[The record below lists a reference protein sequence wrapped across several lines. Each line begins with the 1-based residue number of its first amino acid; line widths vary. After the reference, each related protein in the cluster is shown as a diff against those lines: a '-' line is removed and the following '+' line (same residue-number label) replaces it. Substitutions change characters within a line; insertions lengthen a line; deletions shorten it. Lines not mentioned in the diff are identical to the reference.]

1 MKRRPAAAL
10 VVALIVACIAAMLG
24 ACNAIVFGITVAPLP
39 ENVKQLILTS
49 GGRAPVN
56 WNGEKLL
63 FDSGAV
69 VDGTLVLEPGY
80 EPGGLKVF
88 VYGKQLTLE
97 KDFAGN
103 YTFSFTMQHDGD
115 LTFEGEPALAPR
127 AVHITGVGA
136 DGVFVE
142 ANGKSYPLS
151 DGNVSLELETSAT
164 EPFTLRVYSTDYM
177 SMPSCD
183 AIASPASAA
192 PEPFYADDKGG
203 AVCTFPAGISALY
216 ITLALDKAKGA
227 PRVDLVGNPGEMF
240 YTAAVD
246 GAPLEGGKF
255 ALSAFE
261 DGKAQLSLTLTD
273 EGQKVWDAMSAAG
286 TPLGLTVNGVSV
298 SASAATAD
306 GKTVFTA
313 PLKPA
318 YEYFSGEVPD
328 LFLFEVTT
336 AIPETAAKQ
345 DGYVHVSAGAAPRI
359 IWQAYEGVAYA
370 CDEQP
375 SLIFGDDG
383 GAYYTPGGYVLF
395 DAWVPIGVRDTVP
408 SHSFKAYLGAA
419 SESAHEVEIYDVDE
433 EAKFDANTTSPVK
446 VLLTEEWKEDT
457 ESVAYLGYLYRYK
470 VAVSVDL
477 LGSEEELTID
487 FIRAADLK

>member
-1 MKRRPAAAL
+1 MKRHTVAVL
-10 VVALIVACIAAMLG
+10 VIALIVVCIAAMLG
-24 ACNAIVFGITVAPLP
+24 ACNAIPFGITVAPLP

-49 GGRAPVN
+49 GGKTPVN

-151 DGNVSLELETSAT
+151 DGNVSLQLETSAT

-192 PEPFYADDKGG
+192 PEPFYADSKGG

-227 PRVDLVGNPGEMF
+227 PLVDLVGNPGDMF

-261 DGKAQLSLTLTD
+261 DGGAQLSLTLTD
-273 EGQKVWDAMSAAG
+273 EGQGVWEAMSAAG
-286 TPLGLTVNGVSV
+286 TPLGMTVNGVSV
-298 SASAATAD
+298 TASAATAD

-313 PLKPA
+313 PLEPA

-345 DGYVHVSAGAAPRI
+345 NGYVHVSADAAPRI
-359 IWQAYEGVAYA
+359 IWQGHEGVAYT
-370 CDEQP
+370 CGEQP

-419 SESAHEVEIYDVDE
+419 SESAPEVEIYDVDE
-433 EAKFDANTTSPVK
+433 EAKFDANTSPVK

-457 ESVAYLGYLYRYK
+457 ESVTYLGYLYRYK

>member
-1 MKRRPAAAL
+1 MKRRTAAAL
-10 VVALIVACIAAMLG
+10 VVALIVVCIAAMLG
-24 ACNAIVFGITVAPLP
+24 ACNAIPFGITVAPLP
-39 ENVKQLILTS
+39 ENVKQLVLTS

-151 DGNVSLELETSAT
+151 DGNVSLQLETSAT

-192 PEPFYADDKGG
+192 PEPFYADGKGG

-227 PRVDLVGNPGEMF
+227 PRVNLVGNPGDMF

-246 GAPLEGGKF
+246 GAPLEEGKF

-273 EGQKVWDAMSAAG
+273 EGQGVWDAMSAAG
-286 TPLGLTVNGVSV
+286 TPLGMTINGVSV
-298 SASAATAD
+298 TASEAAAD

-313 PLKPA
+313 PLEPA
-318 YEYFSGEVPD
+318 YEYFSGEVSY

-336 AIPETAAKQ
+336 AIPETAARQ
-345 DGYVHVSAGAAPRI
+345 NGYVHVSSDAAPRI
-359 IWQAYEGVAYA
+359 IWQGHEGVAYT

-375 SLIFGDDG
+375 SLIFGDDD

-419 SESAHEVEIYDVDE
+419 SESAPEVEIYDVDE
-433 EAKFDANTTSPVK
+433 EAKFDANTSPVK

-457 ESVAYLGYLYRYK
+457 ESVTYLGYLYRYK

>member
-10 VVALIVACIAAMLG
+10 VVALIVVCITAMLG
-24 ACNAIVFGITVAPLP
+24 ACDSFVFGITVAPLP
-39 ENVKQLILTS
+39 DNVKQLVLTS
-49 GGRAPVN
+49 GGKAPVN

-80 EPGGLKVF
+80 EPGGLKLF

-103 YTFSFTMQHDGD
+103 YTFSFTMQRDGD

-127 AVHITGVGA
+127 AVHINGVGA

-151 DGNVSLELETSAT
+151 DGNVSLQLETSAT
-164 EPFTLRVYSTDYM
+164 APFTLRVYSTDYL

-192 PEPFYADDKGG
+192 PEPFYADGKGG
-203 AVCTFPAGISALY
+203 AVCTFSAGISALY

-227 PRVDLVGNPGEMF
+227 PRVDLVGNPGDMF

-261 DGKAQLSLTLTD
+261 DGGAQLSLTLTD
-273 EGQKVWDAMSAAG
+273 EGQDVWDAMSAAG
-286 TPLGLTVNGVSV
+286 TPLGMTVNGVSV
-298 SASAATAD
+298 TASEATVD

-345 DGYVHVSAGAAPRI
+345 NGYVHVSSDAAPRI
-359 IWQAYEGVAYA
+359 TWQVYEGVAYA

-375 SLIFGDDG
+375 SLIFGDDD

-395 DAWVPIGVRDTVP
+395 DAWVPIGVRNTVP
-408 SHSFKAYLGAA
+408 SYSFKASLGAA
-419 SESAHEVEIYDVDE
+419 SESAPEEIYDVDE
-433 EAKFDANTTSPVK
+433 EAKFDANTSPVK

-457 ESVAYLGYLYRYK
+457 ESVIGYFYRYK

-477 LGSEEELTID
+477 LGSAEELTID
-487 FIRAADLK
+487 FIRASDLK

>member
-10 VVALIVACIAAMLG
+10 VVALIVVCIAAMLG
-24 ACNAIVFGITVAPLP
+24 ACDSFVFGITVAPLP
-39 ENVKQLILTS
+39 ENVKQLVLTS
-49 GGRAPVN
+49 GGKAPVN

-69 VDGTLVLEPGY
+69 VDGTLVLELGY

-164 EPFTLRVYSTDYM
+164 EPFTLRVYSTDYL
-177 SMPSCD
+177 SMPLCD

-192 PEPFYADDKGG
+192 PEPFYADGKGG

-227 PRVDLVGNPGEMF
+227 PLVDLVGNPGDMF

-246 GAPLEGGKF
+246 GAPLEEGKF

-261 DGKAQLSLTLTD
+261 DGGAQLSLTLTD
-273 EGQKVWDAMSAAG
+273 EGQDVWDAMSAAG

-298 SASAATAD
+298 TASAATAD

-313 PLKPA
+313 PLEPA
-318 YEYFSGEVPD
+318 YKYFSGEVPD
-328 LFLFEVTT
+328 LFTFEVTT

-345 DGYVHVSAGAAPRI
+345 NGYVHVSSDAAPRI
-359 IWQAYEGVAYA
+359 IWQVFEGVAYA

-375 SLIFGDDG
+375 SLIFGDDD
-383 GAYYTPGGYVLF
+383 GAYYAPGGYVLF

-419 SESAHEVEIYDVDE
+419 SESAREVEIYDVDE

-457 ESVAYLGYLYRYK
+457 ESVTYLGFLYRYK
-470 VAVSVDL
+470 VAVSVNL
-477 LGSEEELTID
+477 LVSEEELTID

>member
-10 VVALIVACIAAMLG
+10 VVALIVVCIAAMLG
-24 ACNAIVFGITVAPLP
+24 ACDSFVFGITVAPLP
-39 ENVKQLILTS
+39 DNVKQLVLTS
-49 GGRAPVN
+49 GGKAPVN

-127 AVHITGVGA
+127 AVHINGVGA

-192 PEPFYADDKGG
+192 PEPFYADGKGG

-227 PRVDLVGNPGEMF
+227 PRVDLVGNPGDMF

-261 DGKAQLSLTLTD
+261 DGGAQLSLTLTD
-273 EGQKVWDAMSAAG
+273 EGQDVWDAMSAAG
-286 TPLGLTVNGVSV
+286 TPLGMIINGVSV
-298 SASAATAD
+298 TASAATAD

-345 DGYVHVSAGAAPRI
+345 GGYVHVSADAAPRI
-359 IWQAYEGVAYA
+359 IWQGYEGVAYA
-370 CDEQP
+370 CDE
-375 SLIFGDDG
+375 
-383 GAYYTPGGYVLF
+383 
-395 DAWVPIGVRDTVP
+395 
-408 SHSFKAYLGAA
+408 
-419 SESAHEVEIYDVDE
+419 
-433 EAKFDANTTSPVK
+433 
-446 VLLTEEWKEDT
+446 
-457 ESVAYLGYLYRYK
+457 
-470 VAVSVDL
+470 
-477 LGSEEELTID
+477 
-487 FIRAADLK
+487 

>member
-1 MKRRPAAAL
+1 MKRRTVAVL
-10 VVALIVACIAAMLG
+10 VIALIVVCIAAMLG

-39 ENVKQLILTS
+39 ENVKQLVLTS
-49 GGRAPVN
+49 GGKAPVN

-127 AVHITGVGA
+127 AVHINGVGA

-164 EPFTLRVYSTDYM
+164 EPFTLRVYSTDYL

-192 PEPFYADDKGG
+192 PEPFYADGKGG
-203 AVCTFPAGISALY
+203 AVCTFPAGINALY

-227 PRVDLVGNPGEMF
+227 PLVDLVGNPGDMF

-246 GAPLEGGKF
+246 GAPLEEGKF

-273 EGQKVWDAMSAAG
+273 EGQDVWDAMSAAG
-286 TPLGLTVNGVSV
+286 TPLGMTINGVSV
-298 SASAATAD
+298 TASAATAD

-313 PLKPA
+313 PLEPA
-318 YEYFSGEVPD
+318 YEYFSGEVSD
-328 LFLFEVTT
+328 LFHFEVTT

-345 DGYVHVSAGAAPRI
+345 DGYIHVSADAAPRI
-359 IWQAYEGVAYA
+359 NWQWHEGVAYA
-370 CDEQP
+370 CGEQP

-408 SHSFKAYLGAA
+408 SYSFKAYLGAA
-419 SESAHEVEIYDVDE
+419 SESASEVEIYDVDE
-433 EAKFDANTTSPVK
+433 EAKFDANTSPVK

-457 ESVAYLGYLYRYK
+457 ESVTYLGYLYRYK

-477 LGSEEELTID
+477 LCSEEELTID
-487 FIRAADLK
+487 FIRAANLK

>member
-1 MKRRPAAAL
+1 MKRRTAAAL
-10 VVALIVACIAAMLG
+10 VVALIVVCIAAMLG
-24 ACNAIVFGITVAPLP
+24 ACDSFVFGITVAPLP
-39 ENVKQLILTS
+39 DNVKQLVLTS
-49 GGRAPVN
+49 GGKAPVN

-192 PEPFYADDKGG
+192 PEPFYADGKGG

-227 PRVDLVGNPGEMF
+227 PLVDLVGNPGDMF

-246 GAPLEGGKF
+246 GAPLEEGKF

-261 DGKAQLSLTLTD
+261 DGGAQLSLTLTD
-273 EGQKVWDAMSAAG
+273 EGQDVWDAMSAAG
-286 TPLGLTVNGVSV
+286 TPLGMTVNGVSV
-298 SASAATAD
+298 TASAATAD

-345 DGYVHVSAGAAPRI
+345 NGYVHVSSDAAPRI
-359 IWQAYEGVAYA
+359 IWQEVYEGVAYS

-375 SLIFGDDG
+375 SLIFGGDD
-383 GAYYTPGGYVLF
+383 GAYYAPGGYVLF

-419 SESAHEVEIYDVDE
+419 SESAREVEIYDVDE
-433 EAKFDANTTSPVK
+433 EAKFDANTSPVK

-457 ESVAYLGYLYRYK
+457 ESVTYLGYLYRYK
-470 VAVSVDL
+470 VAVSVDRA
-477 LGSEEELTID
+477 EEELTID

>member
-10 VVALIVACIAAMLG
+10 VVALIVVCIAAMLG
-24 ACNAIVFGITVAPLP
+24 ACNAIPFGITVAPLP
-39 ENVKQLILTS
+39 ENVKQLVLTS

-97 KDFAGN
+97 KDSAGN
-103 YTFSFTMQHDGD
+103 YTFSFTMQRDGD

-183 AIASPASAA
+183 AVASPASAA
-192 PEPFYADDKGG
+192 PEPFYADGKGG

-227 PRVDLVGNPGEMF
+227 PLVNLVGNPGDMF

-261 DGKAQLSLTLTD
+261 DGEAQLSLTLTD
-273 EGQKVWDAMSAAG
+273 EGQDVWDAMSAAG
-286 TPLGLTVNGVSV
+286 TPLGMTVNGVSV

-313 PLKPA
+313 PLEPA

-345 DGYVHVSAGAAPRI
+345 DGYVHVSADAAPRI
-359 IWQAYEGVAYA
+359 IWQGHEGVAYT

-375 SLIFGDDG
+375 SLIFGDDD

-419 SESAHEVEIYDVDE
+419 SESAPEVEIYDVDE
-433 EAKFDANTTSPVK
+433 EAKFDANASPVK

-457 ESVAYLGYLYRYK
+457 ESVTYLGYLYRYK
-470 VAVSVDL
+470 VAISVDL

>member
-10 VVALIVACIAAMLG
+10 VVALIVVCIAAMLG
-24 ACNAIVFGITVAPLP
+24 ACDSFVFGITVAPLP
-39 ENVKQLILTS
+39 ENVKQLVLTS

-127 AVHITGVGA
+127 AVHINGVGA

-151 DGNVSLELETSAT
+151 DGNVSLQLETSAT

-192 PEPFYADDKGG
+192 PEPFYADGKGG

-216 ITLALDKAKGA
+216 ISLALDKAKGA
-227 PRVDLVGNPGEMF
+227 PLVDLVGNPGNMF

-246 GAPLEGGKF
+246 GAPLEGGKL

-261 DGKAQLSLTLTD
+261 DGGAQWSLTVTN

-286 TPLGLTVNGVSV
+286 TPLGMTVNGVSV
-298 SASAATAD
+298 TASAATAD

-318 YEYFSGEVPD
+318 YKYFSGEVSN

-345 DGYVHVSAGAAPRI
+345 NGYVHVSSDAAPRI
-359 IWQAYEGVAYA
+359 MWQVFEGVAYT

-375 SLIFGDDG
+375 SLIFGDDD

-408 SHSFKAYLGAA
+408 SYSFKAYLGAA
-419 SESAHEVEIYDVDE
+419 SESATEVDIYDVDE

-457 ESVAYLGYLYRYK
+457 ESVTYLGYLYRYK
-470 VAVSVDL
+470 VAVSVNL
-477 LGSEEELTID
+477 LVSEEELTID

>member
-1 MKRRPAAAL
+1 MRRRLAAAL
-10 VVALIVACIAAMLG
+10 VVALIVVCIAAMLG
-24 ACNAIVFGITVAPLP
+24 ACDSFVFGITVAPLP
-39 ENVKQLILTS
+39 ENVKQLVLTS
-49 GGRAPVN
+49 GGKAPVN

-80 EPGGLKVF
+80 EPGSLKVF

-103 YTFSFTMQHDGD
+103 YTFSFTMQHDGY
-115 LTFEGEPALAPR
+115 LTFEVEPALAPR

-151 DGNVSLELETSAT
+151 DGNVSLNLETSAT

-192 PEPFYADDKGG
+192 PEPFYADGKGG
-203 AVCTFPAGISALY
+203 AICTFPAGISALY

-227 PRVDLVGNPGEMF
+227 PFVDLVGNPGDMF

-246 GAPLEGGKF
+246 GAPLEEGKF

-261 DGKAQLSLTLTD
+261 DGGAQLSLTLTD
-273 EGQKVWDAMSAAG
+273 EGQDVWDAMSAAG
-286 TPLGLTVNGVSV
+286 TPLGMTVNGVSV

-313 PLKPA
+313 PLEPA

-345 DGYVHVSAGAAPRI
+345 DGYVHVSADAAPRI
-359 IWQAYEGVAYA
+359 IWQGHEGVAYA

-383 GAYYTPGGYVLF
+383 GAYYTPGGYVFF

-408 SHSFKAYLGAA
+408 SNSFKAYFGNSTDAP
-419 SESAHEVEIYDVDE
+419 EVEIYDVDE
-433 EAKFDANTTSPVK
+433 EAKFDANTSPVK

-457 ESVAYLGYLYRYK
+457 ESVTYLGYLYRYK
-470 VAVSVDL
+470 VAVSAEL

>member
-1 MKRRPAAAL
+1 MKRHTVAVL
-10 VVALIVACIAAMLG
+10 VIALIVVCIAAMLG
-24 ACNAIVFGITVAPLP
+24 ACNAIPLGITVAPLP
-39 ENVKQLILTS
+39 ENVKQLVLTS
-49 GGRAPVN
+49 GGKTPVN

-127 AVHITGVGA
+127 AVHINGVGA

-164 EPFTLRVYSTDYM
+164 APFTLRVYSTDYM

-192 PEPFYADDKGG
+192 PEPFYADGKGG

-227 PRVDLVGNPGEMF
+227 PRVDLVGNPGDMF

-246 GAPLEGGKF
+246 GAPLEEGKF

-261 DGKAQLSLTLTD
+261 DGGAQLSLTLTD
-273 EGQKVWDAMSAAG
+273 EGQDVWDAMSAAG
-286 TPLGLTVNGVSV
+286 TPLGMTINGVSV
-298 SASAATAD
+298 TASEATAD

-313 PLKPA
+313 PLEPA

-345 DGYVHVSAGAAPRI
+345 NGYVHVSADAAPRI
-359 IWQAYEGVAYA
+359 IWQGHEGVAYT

-375 SLIFGDDG
+375 SLIFGDDD

-419 SESAHEVEIYDVDE
+419 SESAPEVEIYDVDE
-433 EAKFDANTTSPVK
+433 EAKFDANTSPVK

-457 ESVAYLGYLYRYK
+457 ESVTYLGYLYRYK

>member
-1 MKRRPAAAL
+1 MKRRTVAAL
-10 VVALIVACIAAMLG
+10 VVALIVVCIAAMLG
-24 ACNAIVFGITVAPLP
+24 ACDSFVFGITVAPLP
-39 ENVKQLILTS
+39 ENVKQLVLTS
-49 GGRAPVN
+49 GGKAPVN

-80 EPGGLKVF
+80 EPGGLKLF

-103 YTFSFTMQHDGD
+103 YTFSFTMQRDGD

-127 AVHITGVGA
+127 AVHINGVGA

-151 DGNVSLELETSAT
+151 DGNVSLQLETSAT
-164 EPFTLRVYSTDYM
+164 EPFTLRVYSTDYL

-192 PEPFYADDKGG
+192 PEPFYADGKGG

-227 PRVDLVGNPGEMF
+227 PFVDLVGNPDDMF

-246 GAPLEGGKF
+246 GAPLEEGKF

-261 DGKAQLSLTLTD
+261 DGGAQLSLTLTD
-273 EGQKVWDAMSAAG
+273 EGQDVWDAMSAAG
-286 TPLGLTVNGVSV
+286 TPLGMTINGVSV
-298 SASAATAD
+298 TASEATVD

-318 YEYFSGEVPD
+318 YEYFSGDVSD

-345 DGYVHVSAGAAPRI
+345 NGYVHVSSDAAPRI
-359 IWQAYEGVAYA
+359 IWQVYEGVAYT

-375 SLIFGDDG
+375 SLIFGGDD
-383 GAYYTPGGYVLF
+383 GAYYAPGGYVLF
-395 DAWVPIGVRDTVP
+395 DAWVPIGDRDTVP
-408 SHSFKAYLGAA
+408 SYSFKAYFGNSTDA
-419 SESAHEVEIYDVDE
+419 SEVEKIYDVDE
-433 EAKFDANTTSPVK
+433 EAKFDANTSPVK

-457 ESVAYLGYLYRYK
+457 ESVIGYFYRYK
-470 VAVSVDL
+470 VAISAEL

-487 FIRAADLK
+487 FIRAAD

>member
-1 MKRRPAAAL
+1 MKRHTVAVL
-10 VVALIVACIAAMLG
+10 VIALIVVCIAVMLG
-24 ACNAIVFGITVAPLP
+24 ACDSFVFGITVAPLP
-39 ENVKQLILTS
+39 ENVKQLVLTS
-49 GGRAPVN
+49 GGKTPVN

-103 YTFSFTMQHDGD
+103 YTFSFTMQRDGD

-136 DGVFVE
+136 DDVFVE

-164 EPFTLRVYSTDYM
+164 EPFTLRVYSADYM

-192 PEPFYADDKGG
+192 PEPFYADGKGG

-227 PRVDLVGNPGEMF
+227 PRVDLVGNPGDMF

-261 DGKAQLSLTLTD
+261 DGGAQLSLTLTD
-273 EGQKVWDAMSAAG
+273 EGQDVWDAMSAAG
-286 TPLGLTVNGVSV
+286 TPLGMTVNGVSV
-298 SASAATAD
+298 TASAATAD

-313 PLKPA
+313 PLEPA
-318 YEYFSGEVPD
+318 YEYFSGEVSD

-345 DGYVHVSAGAAPRI
+345 NGYVHVSADAAPRI
-359 IWQAYEGVAYA
+359 IWQGHEGVAYT

-375 SLIFGDDG
+375 SLIFGDDD
-383 GAYYTPGGYVLF
+383 GAYYAPGGYVLF

-408 SHSFKAYLGAA
+408 SYSFKAYFGNSTDAP
-419 SESAHEVEIYDVDE
+419 EVEIYDVDE
-433 EAKFDANTTSPVK
+433 EAKFDANTSPVK

-457 ESVAYLGYLYRYK
+457 ESVTYLGYLYRYK

>member
-1 MKRRPAAAL
+1 MKRRTVAAL
-10 VVALIVACIAAMLG
+10 VVALIVVCIAAMLG
-24 ACNAIVFGITVAPLP
+24 ACDSFVFGITVAPLP
-39 ENVKQLILTS
+39 ENVKQLVLTS
-49 GGRAPVN
+49 GGKAPVN

-115 LTFEGEPALAPR
+115 LTFEGEPTLAPR

-164 EPFTLRVYSTDYM
+164 APFTLRVYSTDYM

-192 PEPFYADDKGG
+192 PEPFYADGKGG

-227 PRVDLVGNPGEMF
+227 PRVGLVGNPGDMF

-261 DGKAQLSLTLTD
+261 DGGAQLSLTLTD

-286 TPLGLTVNGVSV
+286 TPLGMTVNGVSV
-298 SASAATAD
+298 TASAATAD

-313 PLKPA
+313 PLEPA

-345 DGYVHVSAGAAPRI
+345 GGYVHVSSDAAPRI
-359 IWQAYEGVAYA
+359 IWQGYEGVAYA

-408 SHSFKAYLGAA
+408 SYSFKAYLGAA
-419 SESAHEVEIYDVDE
+419 SESAPEVEIYDVDE
-433 EAKFDANTTSPVK
+433 EAKFDANTSPVK

-457 ESVAYLGYLYRYK
+457 ESVTYLGYLYRYK

-477 LGSEEELTID
+477 LSSEEELTID

>member
-1 MKRRPAAAL
+1 MKRRTVAVL
-10 VVALIVACIAAMLG
+10 VIALIVVCIAAMLG
-24 ACNAIVFGITVAPLP
+24 ACDSFVFGITVAPLP
-39 ENVKQLILTS
+39 DNVKQLVLTS
-49 GGRAPVN
+49 GGKAPVN

-192 PEPFYADDKGG
+192 PEPFYADGKGG

-227 PRVDLVGNPGEMF
+227 PLVDLVGNPGDMF

-246 GAPLEGGKF
+246 GAPLEEGKF

-261 DGKAQLSLTLTD
+261 DGGAQLSLTLTD

-286 TPLGLTVNGVSV
+286 TPLGMTVNGVSV
-298 SASAATAD
+298 TASAATAD

-345 DGYVHVSAGAAPRI
+345 NGYVHVSSDAAPRI
-359 IWQAYEGVAYA
+359 IWQGYEGVAYA

-408 SHSFKAYLGAA
+408 SYSFKAYLGAA
-419 SESAHEVEIYDVDE
+419 SESASEVEIYDVDE
-433 EAKFDANTTSPVK
+433 EAKFDANTSLVK

-457 ESVAYLGYLYRYK
+457 ESVTYLGYLYRYK
-470 VAVSVDL
+470 VAISAEL
-477 LGSEEELTID
+477 LGSEEELTIN

>member
-1 MKRRPAAAL
+1 MKRRLSAAL
-10 VVALIVACIAAMLG
+10 VVALIVVCIAAMLG
-24 ACNAIVFGITVAPLP
+24 ACDSFVFGIAVAPLP
-39 ENVKQLILTS
+39 ENVKQLVLTS
-49 GGRAPVN
+49 GGKAPVN

-115 LTFEGEPALAPR
+115 LTFEGEPSLAPR

-142 ANGKSYPLS
+142 ANGETYPLS

-183 AIASPASAA
+183 AVASPASTA
-192 PEPFYADDKGG
+192 PEPFYADGKGG

-227 PRVDLVGNPGEMF
+227 PFVDLVGNPGEMF

-246 GAPLEGGKF
+246 GAPLEEGKF

-261 DGKAQLSLTLTD
+261 DGGAQLSLTLTD
-273 EGQKVWDAMSAAG
+273 EGQDVWDAMSAA
-286 TPLGLTVNGVSV
+286 TPLGMTINGVSV
-298 SASAATAD
+298 TASAATAD

-313 PLKPA
+313 PLKSA

-345 DGYVHVSAGAAPRI
+345 NGYVHVSSDAAPRI
-359 IWQAYEGVAYA
+359 IWQVYEGVAYA

-383 GAYYTPGGYVLF
+383 GAYYAPGGYVLF

-419 SESAHEVEIYDVDE
+419 SESAPEIDIYDVDE

-457 ESVAYLGYLYRYK
+457 ESVTYLGYLYRYK
-470 VAVSVDL
+470 VAVSVDRA
-477 LGSEEELTID
+477 EEELTID

>member
-1 MKRRPAAAL
+1 MKRRTVAVL
-10 VVALIVACIAAMLG
+10 VIALIVVCIAAMLG
-24 ACNAIVFGITVAPLP
+24 ACDSFVFGITVAPLP
-39 ENVKQLILTS
+39 ENVKQLVLTS
-49 GGRAPVN
+49 GGKAPVN

-97 KDFAGN
+97 KDFAGY
-103 YTFSFTMQHDGD
+103 YTFSFTMQRDGD

-151 DGNVSLELETSAT
+151 DGNVSLQLETSAT
-164 EPFTLRVYSTDYM
+164 EPFTLSVYSTDYM

-192 PEPFYADDKGG
+192 PEPFYADGKGG

-227 PRVDLVGNPGEMF
+227 PRVDLVGNPGDMF

-255 ALSAFE
+255 ALSSFE

-273 EGQKVWDAMSAAG
+273 EGQDVWDAMSAAG
-286 TPLGLTVNGVSV
+286 TPLGMTVNGVSV
-298 SASAATAD
+298 TASEAAAD

-313 PLKPA
+313 PLEPA

-345 DGYVHVSAGAAPRI
+345 DGYVHVSADAAPRI
-359 IWQAYEGVAYA
+359 IWQGHEGVAYT

-375 SLIFGDDG
+375 SLIFGDDD

-419 SESAHEVEIYDVDE
+419 SESAPEVEIYDVDE
-433 EAKFDANTTSPVK
+433 EAKFDANTSPVK
-446 VLLTEEWKEDT
+446 VLLTEEWKEDS
-457 ESVAYLGYLYRYK
+457 ESVTYLGYLYRYK
-470 VAVSVDL
+470 VAVSVEL
-477 LGSEEELTID
+477 LCVEEELTID

>member
-1 MKRRPAAAL
+1 MKRRPVAVL
-10 VVALIVACIAAMLG
+10 VVALIVVCIAAMLG
-24 ACNAIVFGITVAPLP
+24 ACDSFVFGITVAPLP
-39 ENVKQLILTS
+39 DNVKQLVLTS
-49 GGRAPVN
+49 GGKAPVN

-103 YTFSFTMQHDGD
+103 YTFSFTMQRDGD

-164 EPFTLRVYSTDYM
+164 EPFTLRVYSTDYL

-183 AIASPASAA
+183 AVASPASAA
-192 PEPFYADDKGG
+192 PEPFYADGKGG

-227 PRVDLVGNPGEMF
+227 PLVDLVGNPGDMF

-246 GAPLEGGKF
+246 GAPLEEGKF

-261 DGKAQLSLTLTD
+261 DGEAQLSLTLTD
-273 EGQKVWDAMSAAG
+273 EGQDVWDAMSAAG
-286 TPLGLTVNGVSV
+286 TPLGMTINGVSV
-298 SASAATAD
+298 TASAATAD

-345 DGYVHVSAGAAPRI
+345 NGYVHVSSDAAPRI
-359 IWQAYEGVAYA
+359 IWQVYEGVAYA

-408 SHSFKAYLGAA
+408 SYSFKAYFGN
-419 SESAHEVEIYDVDE
+419 STDAHEGEIYDVDE

-457 ESVAYLGYLYRYK
+457 ESVTYLGYLYRYK

-477 LGSEEELTID
+477 LGSDEELTID

>member
-1 MKRRPAAAL
+1 MRRRLAAAL
-10 VVALIVACIAAMLG
+10 VVALIVVCIAAMLG
-24 ACNAIVFGITVAPLP
+24 ACDSIVFGITVAPLP
-39 ENVKQLILTS
+39 DNVKQLVLTS
-49 GGRAPVN
+49 GGKAPVN

-80 EPGGLKVF
+80 EPGGLKLF

-192 PEPFYADDKGG
+192 PEPFYADGKGG
-203 AVCTFPAGISALY
+203 AVCTFSAGISALY

-227 PRVDLVGNPGEMF
+227 PFVDLVGNPGDMF

-273 EGQKVWDAMSAAG
+273 EGQKVWDTMSAAG
-286 TPLGLTVNGVSV
+286 TPLGMTVNGVSV
-298 SASAATAD
+298 TASAATAD

-313 PLKPA
+313 PLEPA

-345 DGYVHVSAGAAPRI
+345 GGYVHVSSDAAPRI
-359 IWQAYEGVAYA
+359 IWQGHEGVAYT

-383 GAYYTPGGYVLF
+383 SAYYTPGGYVLF

-408 SHSFKAYLGAA
+408 SYSFKAYLGAA
-419 SESAHEVEIYDVDE
+419 SESATEVEIYDVDE
-433 EAKFDANTTSPVK
+433 EAKFDANTSPVK

-457 ESVAYLGYLYRYK
+457 ESVTYLGYLYRYK

-477 LGSEEELTID
+477 LGAEEELTID

>member
-1 MKRRPAAAL
+1 MKRRTVAVL
-10 VVALIVACIAAMLG
+10 VIALIVVCIAAMLG
-24 ACNAIVFGITVAPLP
+24 ACDSFVFGITVAPLP
-39 ENVKQLILTS
+39 ENVKQLVLTS
-49 GGRAPVN
+49 GGKAPVN

-88 VYGKQLTLE
+88 VYGKELTLE

-103 YTFSFTMQHDGD
+103 YTFSFTMQRDGD

-192 PEPFYADDKGG
+192 PEPFYADGKGG

-227 PRVDLVGNPGEMF
+227 PLVDLVGNPGDMF

-246 GAPLEGGKF
+246 GAPLEEGKF

-261 DGKAQLSLTLTD
+261 DGGAQLSLTLTD
-273 EGQKVWDAMSAAG
+273 EGQDVWDAMSAAG
-286 TPLGLTVNGVSV
+286 TPLGMTINGVSV
-298 SASAATAD
+298 TASAATAD

-318 YEYFSGEVPD
+318 YEYFSGEVSD

-345 DGYVHVSAGAAPRI
+345 GGYVHVSADAAPRI
-359 IWQAYEGVAYA
+359 IWQGYEGVAYA

-383 GAYYTPGGYVLF
+383 GAYYAPGGYVLF

-419 SESAHEVEIYDVDE
+419 SESATEVEIYDVDE
-433 EAKFDANTTSPVK
+433 EAKIDAKTAPVK

-457 ESVAYLGYLYRYK
+457 ESVTYLGYLYRYK

>member
-1 MKRRPAAAL
+1 MKRRTVAVL
-10 VVALIVACIAAMLG
+10 VIALIVVCIAAMLG
-24 ACNAIVFGITVAPLP
+24 ACDSFVFGITVAPLP

-49 GGRAPVN
+49 GGKAPVN

-103 YTFSFTMQHDGD
+103 YTFSFTMQRDGD

-164 EPFTLRVYSTDYM
+164 EPFTLRVYSTDYL

-192 PEPFYADDKGG
+192 PEPFYADGKGG
-203 AVCTFPAGISALY
+203 AVCTFPAGINALY

-227 PRVDLVGNPGEMF
+227 PRVDLVGNPGDMF

-246 GAPLEGGKF
+246 GAPLEEGKF

-261 DGKAQLSLTLTD
+261 DGGAQLSLTLTD
-273 EGQKVWDAMSAAG
+273 EGQDVWDAMSAAG
-286 TPLGLTVNGVSV
+286 TPLGRQNGLHR
-298 SASAATAD
+298 AAQT
-306 GKTVFTA
+306 GIRILFGRGSR
-313 PLKPA
+313 PLP
-318 YEYFSGEVPD
+318 
-328 LFLFEVTT
+328 L
-336 AIPETAAKQ
+336 
-345 DGYVHVSAGAAPRI
+345 R
-359 IWQAYEGVAYA
+359 
-370 CDEQP
+370 
-375 SLIFGDDG
+375 GDDG
-383 GAYYTPGGYVLF
+383 DP
-395 DAWVPIGVRDTVP
+395 RDR
-408 SHSFKAYLGAA
+408 G
-419 SESAHEVEIYDVDE
+419 
-433 EAKFDANTTSPVK
+433 EAKRLRSRLVGRRSSHNLAR
-446 VLLTEEWKEDT
+446 
-457 ESVAYLGYLYRYK
+457 SVRRRCVRLR
-470 VAVSVDL
+470 
-477 LGSEEELTID
+477 
-487 FIRAADLK
+487 RAAVADLRRRRRRLLHAGRLRPL

>member
-1 MKRRPAAAL
+1 MKRRLSAAL
-10 VVALIVACIAAMLG
+10 VVALIVVCIAAMLG
-24 ACNAIVFGITVAPLP
+24 ACDSFVFGITVAPLP
-39 ENVKQLILTS
+39 DNVKQLVLTS
-49 GGRAPVN
+49 GGKAPVN

-103 YTFSFTMQHDGD
+103 YSFSFTMQHDGD

-192 PEPFYADDKGG
+192 PEPFYADGKGG

-227 PRVDLVGNPGEMF
+227 PFVDLVGNPGDMF

-261 DGKAQLSLTLTD
+261 DGGAQLSLTLTD

-286 TPLGLTVNGVSV
+286 TPLGMTVNGVSV
-298 SASAATAD
+298 TASAATAD

-313 PLKPA
+313 PLEPA

-345 DGYVHVSAGAAPRI
+345 GGYVHVSADAAPRI
-359 IWQAYEGVAYA
+359 IWQGYEGVAYA

-408 SHSFKAYLGAA
+408 SYSFKAYLGAA
-419 SESAHEVEIYDVDE
+419 SESASEVEIYDVDE
-433 EAKFDANTTSPVK
+433 EAKFDANTSLVK
-446 VLLTEEWKEDT
+446 VLLTEEWKKDT
-457 ESVAYLGYLYRYK
+457 ESVTYLGYLYRYK

>member
-1 MKRRPAAAL
+1 MKRHTVAVL
-10 VVALIVACIAAMLG
+10 VIALIVVCIAAMLG
-24 ACNAIVFGITVAPLP
+24 ACNAIPLGITVAPLP
-39 ENVKQLILTS
+39 ENVKQLVLTS
-49 GGRAPVN
+49 GGKTPVN

-115 LTFEGEPALAPR
+115 LTFESEPALAPR
-127 AVHITGVGA
+127 AVHINGVGA

-164 EPFTLRVYSTDYM
+164 APFTLRVYSTDYM

-183 AIASPASAA
+183 AVASPASAA
-192 PEPFYADDKGG
+192 PEPFYADGKGG

-227 PRVDLVGNPGEMF
+227 PRVDLVGNPGDMF

-261 DGKAQLSLTLTD
+261 DGGAQLSLTLTD
-273 EGQKVWDAMSAAG
+273 EGQDVWDAMSATG

-298 SASAATAD
+298 TASAAIVD

-313 PLKPA
+313 PLEPA
-318 YEYFSGEVPD
+318 YKYFSGEVPD

-345 DGYVHVSAGAAPRI
+345 NGYVHVSADAAPRI
-359 IWQAYEGVAYA
+359 IWQVYEGIAYT
-370 CDEQP
+370 CGEQP

-383 GAYYTPGGYVLF
+383 GAYYTPGGYVIF

-408 SHSFKAYLGAA
+408 SYSFKAYFGNSTDAP
-419 SESAHEVEIYDVDE
+419 EVEIYDVDE
-433 EAKFDANTTSPVK
+433 EAKFDANTSPVK

-457 ESVAYLGYLYRYK
+457 ESVTYLGYLYRYK

>member
-1 MKRRPAAAL
+1 MKRHTVAVL
-10 VVALIVACIAAMLG
+10 VIALIVVCIAAMLG
-24 ACNAIVFGITVAPLP
+24 ACNAIPFGITVAPLP
-39 ENVKQLILTS
+39 DNVKQLVLTS
-49 GGRAPVN
+49 GGKTPVN

-164 EPFTLRVYSTDYM
+164 APFTLRVYSTDYM

-192 PEPFYADDKGG
+192 PEPFYADGKGG

-227 PRVDLVGNPGEMF
+227 PRVDLVGNPGDMF

-261 DGKAQLSLTLTD
+261 DGGAQLSLTLTD
-273 EGQKVWDAMSAAG
+273 EGQDVWEAMSAAG
-286 TPLGLTVNGVSV
+286 TPLGMTINGVSV
-298 SASAATAD
+298 TASTATAD

-318 YEYFSGEVPD
+318 YEYFSGEVSD

-345 DGYVHVSAGAAPRI
+345 DGYVHVSADAAPRI
-359 IWQAYEGVAYA
+359 IWQVYEGIAYT
-370 CDEQP
+370 CGEQP
-375 SLIFGDDG
+375 SLIFGDDD
-383 GAYYTPGGYVLF
+383 GAYYAPGGYVLF

-419 SESAHEVEIYDVDE
+419 SESAPEVEIYDVDE
-433 EAKFDANTTSPVK
+433 ESKFDANTSPVK

-457 ESVAYLGYLYRYK
+457 EFVTYLGYLYRYK

-477 LGSEEELTID
+477 LGSEDELTID

>member
-10 VVALIVACIAAMLG
+10 VVALIVVCIAAMLG
-24 ACNAIVFGITVAPLP
+24 ACDSFVFGITVAPLP
-39 ENVKQLILTS
+39 DNVKQLVLTS
-49 GGRAPVN
+49 GGKAPVN

-80 EPGGLKVF
+80 EPGDLKVF

-97 KDFAGN
+97 KDFSGN

-164 EPFTLRVYSTDYM
+164 EPFTLRVYSTDYL

-183 AIASPASAA
+183 AIASPASAK
-192 PEPFYADDKGG
+192 PEPFYADGKGG
-203 AVCTFPAGISALY
+203 AVCTFPANIHALY

-227 PRVDLVGNPGEMF
+227 PRVDLVGNPGDMF

-261 DGKAQLSLTLTD
+261 DGEAQLSLTLTD

-286 TPLGLTVNGVSV
+286 TPLGMTVNGVSV

-306 GKTVFTA
+306 GKTVFTS
-313 PLKPA
+313 PLEPA

-345 DGYVHVSAGAAPRI
+345 DGYVHVSSDAAPRI
-359 IWQAYEGVAYA
+359 IWQVYEGVAYA

-383 GAYYTPGGYVLF
+383 GAYYTPGGYVIF

-408 SHSFKAYLGAA
+408 SNSFKAYFGNSTDAP
-419 SESAHEVEIYDVDE
+419 EVEIYDVDE
-433 EAKFDANTTSPVK
+433 EAKFDANTSPVK

-457 ESVAYLGYLYRYK
+457 ESVTDLGYLYRYK

-477 LGSEEELTID
+477 LGSDEELTID
-487 FIRAADLK
+487 FLRAADLK

>member
-1 MKRRPAAAL
+1 MKRRTAAAL
-10 VVALIVACIAAMLG
+10 VVALIVVCIAAMLG

-39 ENVKQLILTS
+39 DNVKQLVLTS
-49 GGRAPVN
+49 GGKAPVN

-80 EPGGLKVF
+80 EPGELKVF
-88 VYGKQLTLE
+88 VYGKQLELE

-115 LTFEGEPALAPR
+115 LTFEGAPR

-151 DGNVSLELETSAT
+151 DGNVSLSLETSAT
-164 EPFTLRVYSTDYM
+164 EPFSLRVYSADYM

-183 AIASPASAA
+183 VITSPASAS

-203 AVCTFPAGISALY
+203 VVCTFPASIYTLNV
-216 ITLALDKAKGA
+216 TLALDKAKGA
-227 PRVDLVGNPGEMF
+227 PRVDLVGNPGDMF

-261 DGKAQLSLTLTD
+261 DGEVQLSLTLTD
-273 EGQKVWDAMSAAG
+273 EGQNVWDAMSAAG
-286 TPLGLTVNGVSV
+286 TPLGMTINGVSV
-298 SASAATAD
+298 TASEATAD

-345 DGYVHVSAGAAPRI
+345 NGYVHVSADAAPRI
-359 IWQAYEGVAYA
+359 IWQGHEGVAYT
-370 CDEQP
+370 CGEQP
-375 SLIFGDDG
+375 SLIFGGDD
-383 GAYYTPGGYVLF
+383 GAYYAPGGYVIF

-408 SHSFKAYLGAA
+408 SHSFKAYFGNTTDAP
-419 SESAHEVEIYDVDE
+419 EVEIYDVDE
-433 EAKFDANTTSPVK
+433 EAKFDANASPVK
-446 VLLTEEWKEDT
+446 VLLTKEWKEDT
-457 ESVAYLGYLYRYK
+457 ESVTYLGYLYRYK
-470 VAVSVDL
+470 VAISAEL
-477 LGSEEELTID
+477 LGSEEKLTID
-487 FIRAADLK
+487 FIRSANLR

>member
-1 MKRRPAAAL
+1 MKRHTVAVL
-10 VVALIVACIAAMLG
+10 VIALIVVCIAVMLG
-24 ACNAIVFGITVAPLP
+24 ACDSFVFGITVAPLP
-39 ENVKQLILTS
+39 ENVKQLVLTS
-49 GGRAPVN
+49 GGKTPVN

-127 AVHITGVGA
+127 AVHINGVGA

-151 DGNVSLELETSAT
+151 DGNVSLQLETSAT
-164 EPFTLRVYSTDYM
+164 APFTLRVYSTDYM

-192 PEPFYADDKGG
+192 PEPFYADGKGG

-216 ITLALDKAKGA
+216 ITLALDKAKGV
-227 PRVDLVGNPGEMF
+227 PRVDLVGNPGDMF

-246 GAPLEGGKF
+246 GAPLEEGKF

-261 DGKAQLSLTLTD
+261 DGGAQLSLTLTD

-286 TPLGLTVNGVSV
+286 TPLGMTVNGVSV
-298 SASAATAD
+298 TASAATAD

-345 DGYVHVSAGAAPRI
+345 NGYVHVSSDAAPRI
-359 IWQAYEGVAYA
+359 IWQGHKGVAYA

-408 SHSFKAYLGAA
+408 SYSFKAYLGAA
-419 SESAHEVEIYDVDE
+419 SESAPEVEIYDVDE
-433 EAKFDANTTSPVK
+433 EAKFDANTSHVK

-457 ESVAYLGYLYRYK
+457 ESVTYLGYLYRYK

-477 LGSEEELTID
+477 LGAEEELTIN

>member
-10 VVALIVACIAAMLG
+10 VVALIVVCIAAMLG
-24 ACNAIVFGITVAPLP
+24 ACDSFVFGITVAPLP

-49 GGRAPVN
+49 GGKAPVN

-80 EPGGLKVF
+80 EPGGLKLF

-151 DGNVSLELETSAT
+151 DGNVSLQLETSAT

-192 PEPFYADDKGG
+192 PEPFYADGKGG

-227 PRVDLVGNPGEMF
+227 PRVDLVGNPGDMF

-273 EGQKVWDAMSAAG
+273 EGQDVWDAMSAAG
-286 TPLGLTVNGVSV
+286 TPLGMTVNGVSV
-298 SASAATAD
+298 TASEATAD

-345 DGYVHVSAGAAPRI
+345 DGYVHVSSDAAPRI
-359 IWQAYEGVAYA
+359 IWQGFEGVAYTS
-370 CDEQP
+370 DEQP

-383 GAYYTPGGYVLF
+383 GAYYAPGGYVLF

-419 SESAHEVEIYDVDE
+419 SESADEVEIYDVDE
-433 EAKFDANTTSPVK
+433 EAKFDANTSPVK
-446 VLLTEEWKEDT
+446 VLLTDEWKEDT
-457 ESVAYLGYLYRYK
+457 ESVTYLGYLYRYK

-477 LGSEEELTID
+477 FGSEEELTIN

>member
-10 VVALIVACIAAMLG
+10 VVALIVVCIAAMFG
-24 ACNAIVFGITVAPLP
+24 ACDSFVFGITVAPLP
-39 ENVKQLILTS
+39 ENVKQLVLTS
-49 GGRAPVN
+49 GGKAPVN

-80 EPGGLKVF
+80 EPGGLKLF
-88 VYGKQLTLE
+88 VYGKQLKLE

-142 ANGKSYPLS
+142 ANGETYPLS
-151 DGNVSLELETSAT
+151 DGNVSFELETSAT
-164 EPFTLRVYSTDYM
+164 EPFTLRVYSADYM

-183 AIASPASAA
+183 VVASPASAS
-192 PEPFYADDKGG
+192 PEPFYADGKGG
-203 AVCTFPAGISALY
+203 VVCTFPASIYTLNV
-216 ITLALDKAKGA
+216 TLALDKAKGS
-227 PRVDLVGNPGEMF
+227 PRVDLVGNPGDMF

-261 DGKAQLSLTLTD
+261 DGEAQLSLTLTD
-273 EGQKVWDAMSAAG
+273 EGQNVWDAMSAAS
-286 TPLGLTVNGVSV
+286 TPLGMTINGVSV
-298 SASAATAD
+298 TASEATAD

-345 DGYVHVSAGAAPRI
+345 NGYVHVSADAAPRI
-359 IWQAYEGVAYA
+359 IWQGHEGVAYT
-370 CDEQP
+370 CGEQP
-375 SLIFGDDG
+375 SLIFGGDD
-383 GAYYTPGGYVLF
+383 GAYYAPGGYVIF

-408 SHSFKAYLGAA
+408 SHSFKAYFGNTTDAP
-419 SESAHEVEIYDVDE
+419 EVEIYDVDE
-433 EAKFDANTTSPVK
+433 EAKFDANASPVK
-446 VLLTEEWKEDT
+446 VLLTKEWKEDT
-457 ESVAYLGYLYRYK
+457 ESVTYLGYLYRYK
-470 VAVSVDL
+470 VAISAEL
-477 LGSEEELTID
+477 LGSEEKLTID
-487 FIRAADLK
+487 FIRSANLR

>member
-10 VVALIVACIAAMLG
+10 VVALIVVCIAAMLG
-24 ACNAIVFGITVAPLP
+24 ACNAIPFGITVAPLP
-39 ENVKQLILTS
+39 ENVKQLVLTS

-97 KDFAGN
+97 KDSTGN

-127 AVHITGVGA
+127 AVHINGVGA

-151 DGNVSLELETSAT
+151 DGNVSLQLETSAT

-192 PEPFYADDKGG
+192 PEPFYADGKGG
-203 AVCTFPAGISALY
+203 AVCTFPAGIGALY

-227 PRVDLVGNPGEMF
+227 PLVDLVGNPGDMF

-246 GAPLEGGKF
+246 GAPLEEGKF

-261 DGKAQLSLTLTD
+261 DGGAQLSLTLTD

-286 TPLGLTVNGVSV
+286 TPLGMTINGVSV
-298 SASAATAD
+298 TASEAAAD

-345 DGYVHVSAGAAPRI
+345 DGYVHVSADAAPRI
-359 IWQAYEGVAYA
+359 IWQGHEGVAYT

-375 SLIFGDDG
+375 SLIFGDDD

-408 SHSFKAYLGAA
+408 SYSFKAYLGAA
-419 SESAHEVEIYDVDE
+419 SESAPEVEIYDVDE
-433 EAKFDANTTSPVK
+433 EAKFDANTSPVK

-457 ESVAYLGYLYRYK
+457 ESVTYLGYLYRYK

>member
-10 VVALIVACIAAMLG
+10 VVALIVVCIAAMLG
-24 ACNAIVFGITVAPLP
+24 ACNAIPFGITVAPLP
-39 ENVKQLILTS
+39 DNVKQLVLTS
-49 GGRAPVN
+49 GGKAPVN

-97 KDFAGN
+97 KDSAGN

-183 AIASPASAA
+183 AVASPASAA
-192 PEPFYADDKGG
+192 PEPFYADGKGG

-227 PRVDLVGNPGEMF
+227 PFVDLVGNPGDMF

-246 GAPLEGGKF
+246 GAPLEEGKF

-273 EGQKVWDAMSAAG
+273 EGQGVWDAMSAAG
-286 TPLGLTVNGVSV
+286 TPLGMTINGVSV
-298 SASAATAD
+298 TASAATAD

-313 PLKPA
+313 PLEPA
-318 YEYFSGEVPD
+318 YEYFSGEVSD

-345 DGYVHVSAGAAPRI
+345 DGYVHVSADAAPRI
-359 IWQAYEGVAYA
+359 IWQGHEGIAYTCG
-370 CDEQP
+370 EQP
-375 SLIFGDDG
+375 SLIFGDDD

-419 SESAHEVEIYDVDE
+419 SESAPEVEIYDVDE
-433 EAKFDANTTSPVK
+433 EAKFDANTSPVK

-457 ESVAYLGYLYRYK
+457 ESVTYLGYLYRYK
-470 VAVSVDL
+470 VAVSVEL
-477 LGSEEELTID
+477 LCVEEELTID

>member
-1 MKRRPAAAL
+1 MKRRLSAAL
-10 VVALIVACIAAMLG
+10 VVALIVVCIAAMLG
-24 ACNAIVFGITVAPLP
+24 ACDSFVFGITVAPLP
-39 ENVKQLILTS
+39 ENVKQLVLTS
-49 GGRAPVN
+49 GGNAPVN

-97 KDFAGN
+97 KDFSGN

-127 AVHITGVGA
+127 AVHINGVGA

-164 EPFTLRVYSTDYM
+164 APFTLRVYSTDYL

-192 PEPFYADDKGG
+192 PEPFYADGKGG
-203 AVCTFPAGISALY
+203 AVCTFPAGINALY

-227 PRVDLVGNPGEMF
+227 PLVDLVGNPGDMF

-246 GAPLEGGKF
+246 SAPLEEGKF

-261 DGKAQLSLTLTD
+261 DGGAQLSLTLTD

-286 TPLGLTVNGVSV
+286 TPLGMTVNGVSV
-298 SASAATAD
+298 TASAATAD

-345 DGYVHVSAGAAPRI
+345 NGYVHVSADAAPRI
-359 IWQAYEGVAYA
+359 IWQGHEGVAYT
-370 CDEQP
+370 CGEQP

-408 SHSFKAYLGAA
+408 SHSFKAYSGNSTDA
-419 SESAHEVEIYDVDE
+419 SEVEIYDVDE
-433 EAKFDANTTSPVK
+433 EAKFDANTSPVK

-457 ESVAYLGYLYRYK
+457 ESVTYLGYLYRYK
-470 VAVSVDL
+470 VAVSVDRA
-477 LGSEEELTID
+477 EEELTID

>member
-1 MKRRPAAAL
+1 
-10 VVALIVACIAAMLG
+10 MLG

-39 ENVKQLILTS
+39 ENVKQLVLTS
-49 GGRAPVN
+49 GGKAPVN

-103 YTFSFTMQHDGD
+103 YTFSFTMQRDGD

-151 DGNVSLELETSAT
+151 DSNVSLDLETSAT

-183 AIASPASAA
+183 AVASPASAA
-192 PEPFYADDKGG
+192 PEPFYADGKGG

-227 PRVDLVGNPGEMF
+227 PLVDLVGNPGDMF

-261 DGKAQLSLTLTD
+261 DGGAQLSLTLTD
-273 EGQKVWDAMSAAG
+273 EGQDVWDAMSAAG
-286 TPLGLTVNGVSV
+286 TPLGMTVNGVSV
-298 SASAATAD
+298 TASAATAD

-345 DGYVHVSAGAAPRI
+345 DGYVHVSSDAAPRI
-359 IWQAYEGVAYA
+359 IWQGYEGVAYA

-408 SHSFKAYLGAA
+408 SHSFKAYFGTSTDAP
-419 SESAHEVEIYDVDE
+419 EVEIYDVDE
-433 EAKFDANTTSPVK
+433 EAKFDANTSPVK

-457 ESVAYLGYLYRYK
+457 ESVTYLGYLYRYK

>member
-10 VVALIVACIAAMLG
+10 VVALIVVCIAAMLG
-24 ACNAIVFGITVAPLP
+24 ACNAIPFGITVAPLP
-39 ENVKQLILTS
+39 ENVKQLVLTS

-127 AVHITGVGA
+127 AVHINGVGA

-164 EPFTLRVYSTDYM
+164 APFTLRVYSTDYM

-183 AIASPASAA
+183 AVASPASAA
-192 PEPFYADDKGG
+192 PEPFYADGKGG

-227 PRVDLVGNPGEMF
+227 PLVDLVGNPGDMF

-261 DGKAQLSLTLTD
+261 DGEAQLSLTLTD

-286 TPLGLTVNGVSV
+286 TPLGMTVNGVSV

-318 YEYFSGEVPD
+318 YEYFSGDVSD

-345 DGYVHVSAGAAPRI
+345 DGYVHVSSDAAPRI
-359 IWQAYEGVAYA
+359 IWQGHEGVAYT

-383 GAYYTPGGYVLF
+383 GAYYTPGGYVIF

-408 SHSFKAYLGAA
+408 SYSFKAYFGNSTDAP
-419 SESAHEVEIYDVDE
+419 EVDIYDVDE
-433 EAKFDANTTSPVK
+433 EAKFDANTSLVK

-457 ESVAYLGYLYRYK
+457 ESVTYLGYLYRYK

-477 LGSEEELTID
+477 LCSEEELTIN

>member
-10 VVALIVACIAAMLG
+10 VVALIVVCIAAMLG
-24 ACNAIVFGITVAPLP
+24 ACDSFVFGITVAPLP

-49 GGRAPVN
+49 GGKAPVN

-136 DGVFVE
+136 DGIFVE

-164 EPFTLRVYSTDYM
+164 APFTLRVYSTDYM

-227 PRVDLVGNPGEMF
+227 PRVDLVGNPGDMF

-261 DGKAQLSLTLTD
+261 DGGAQLSLTLTD

-286 TPLGLTVNGVSV
+286 TPLGMTVNGVSV
-298 SASAATAD
+298 TASAATAD

-313 PLKPA
+313 PLEPA

-345 DGYVHVSAGAAPRI
+345 GGYVHVSADAAPRI
-359 IWQAYEGVAYA
+359 IWQGYEGVAYA

-375 SLIFGDDG
+375 SLIFGDDD

-419 SESAHEVEIYDVDE
+419 SESADEVEIYDVDE
-433 EAKFDANTTSPVK
+433 EAEFDANASKVK
-446 VLLTEEWKEDT
+446 VLLTDEWKEDT
-457 ESVAYLGYLYRYK
+457 ESVTYLGYLYRYK
-470 VAVSVDL
+470 VAISAEL

>member
-1 MKRRPAAAL
+1 MKRRTVAVL
-10 VVALIVACIAAMLG
+10 VVALIVVCIAAMLG
-24 ACNAIVFGITVAPLP
+24 ACDSFVFGIAVAPLP
-39 ENVKQLILTS
+39 ENVKQLVLTS
-49 GGRAPVN
+49 GGKAPVN

-80 EPGGLKVF
+80 EPGGLKLF

-192 PEPFYADDKGG
+192 PEPFYADGKGG

-227 PRVDLVGNPGEMF
+227 PRVGLVGNPGDMF

-255 ALSAFE
+255 SLSAFE

-286 TPLGLTVNGVSV
+286 TPLGMTVNGVSV
-298 SASAATAD
+298 TASAATAD

-313 PLKPA
+313 PLEPA
-318 YEYFSGEVPD
+318 YEYFSGEVHD

-345 DGYVHVSAGAAPRI
+345 GGYVHVSSDAAPRI
-359 IWQAYEGVAYA
+359 IWQGYEGVAYA

-383 GAYYTPGGYVLF
+383 GAYYTPDGYVLF

-408 SHSFKAYLGAA
+408 SYSFKAYFGNSTDAR
-419 SESAHEVEIYDVDE
+419 EVEIYDVDE
-433 EAKFDANTTSPVK
+433 EAKFDANTSPVK

-477 LGSEEELTID
+477 LDSEEELTID
-487 FIRAADLK
+487 FLRAADLK